1 MHSVQTKLLLL
12 ILSSIFVLT
21 AALGTFFIKNLTD
34 RETQRIDGTLNY
46 DCHHQGNRINHILL
60 RTEHISKYT
69 AQLMEHSDLSGGNG
83 EVPVDIPTDMPYV
96 VAIYATSAAEETD
109 PAGWTTPQCGVV
121 TFHGACPP
129 GKGRI
134 GKDGLY
140 RRADRRAQ

>member
-34 RETQRIDGTLNY
+34 RETQRIDGTLDY

-83 EVPVDIPTDMPYV
+83 KVPVDIPTDMPYV
-96 VAIYATSAAEETD
+96 VAIYATPAAEETA
-109 PAGWTTPQCGVV
+109 PAGWTTPQCGGV

-140 RRADRRAQ
+140 GRADRRAQ